1 MTVAPERFPAVA
13 DPDAV
18 PQPDVASGAPV
29 AWDHPVTALR
39 RVLAVAAGVAIAAYV
54 VVALIRLR
62 SPVELEWIEG
72 GMVDQVR
79 RVLDGEQLYHEPH
92 LESVPYLYTP
102 LFTWLGA
109 AVSWFVGVGPEPLR
123 AISLVSSL
131 VAFWATAR
139 LVVAETADRWA
150 GLVGAGILAASF
162 VVCGAW
168 FDVARVDSLML
179 ALTLVGALRIRT
191 ASTDRD
197 AVVGGLLLVLAVLAK
212 QDAALPAVAVL
223 VWLAVRDRRRGA
235 VAGATFVG
243 LLVAVSVALQVS
255 SDGWFWFYVV
265 EVPRSHELVPA
276 SMLGFFTDDLRPY
289 TWLLAA
295 GLIGMVAAHRRGGGA
310 AAAGTGAAGTGDGVD
325 LRYVAAFVASMV
337 LCGWAGRI
345 HSGGWDNVLMPAVA
359 AMAVLGGLA
368 AATARRVPSRSVA
381 VACLALLLAQFWA
394 LRWSPQDHVPADRDE
409 RTAVAE
415 VAALAD
421 LPQPVYLPAHP
432 WLLALSGSEPTAQ
445 SAALADVLRGPRPEG
460 RRLSAE
466 LDRAFREQRFAAVV
480 VDSQRWMS
488 YLPDS
493 FEEHYRFERDLLPGG
508 RVSESLTGFRTG
520 PAEVWVPRD

>member
-1 MTVAPERFPAVA
+1 MTVAPERLRA
-13 DPDAV
+13 DAA
-18 PQPDVASGAPV
+18 PQPDVAPAAPV
-29 AWDHPVTALR
+29 ASERPVTALR
-39 RVLAVAAGVAIAAYV
+39 RVLAVVAGVAIAAYV

-92 LESVPYLYTP
+92 LDSVPYLYTP

-123 AISLVSSL
+123 AVSLVSSL

-150 GLVGAGILAASF
+150 GFVGAGILAASF

-179 ALTLVGALRIRT
+179 ALTLAGALRIRT

-197 AVVGGLLLVLAVLAK
+197 AVWGGLLLVLAVLAK

-223 VWLAVRDRRRGA
+223 VWLASRDRRRGTL
-235 VAGATFVG
+235 AGATFVG
-243 LLVAVSVALQVS
+243 LLVAAFVALQVS

-289 TWLLAA
+289 TWLLVA
-295 GLIGMVAAHRRGGGA
+295 GALGMVAARRHGAGGSAGA
-310 AAAGTGAAGTGDGVD
+310 GAAGTGDGVD

-368 AATARRVPSRSVA
+368 AATARHVPSRPVA
-381 VACLALLLAQFWA
+381 VACLALLLAQFWV
-394 LRWSPQDHVPADRDE
+394 LRWNPQDHVPADRDE
-409 RTAVAE
+409 RTALAE
-415 VAALAD
+415 VEALRS
-421 LPQPVYLPAHP
+421 LPQAVYLPAHP
-432 WLLALSGSEPTAQ
+432 WLLTLSGSQPTAQ

-466 LDRAFREQRFAAVV
+466 LDRAVREHRFAAVV

-493 FEEHYRFERDLLPGG
+493 FEDHYRYERDLLPGG